1 MLLTPL
7 LQHAMNEKNL
17 HWPGS
22 SAIQSLSKPHTK
34 VKEHQKSRHQNTA
47 DDIRGGFHL
56 LMLEAFELGSSVLQ
70 LWQLI
75 GPAYPCSVSS

>member
-1 MLLTPL
+1 MKKIFTGREAVPYKAYQSLTP
-7 LQHAMNEKNL
+7 K
-17 HWPGS
+17 
-22 SAIQSLSKPHTK
+22 
-34 VKEHQKSRHQNTA
+34 HQKTSE
-47 DDIRGGFHL
+47 DIRVGFHL